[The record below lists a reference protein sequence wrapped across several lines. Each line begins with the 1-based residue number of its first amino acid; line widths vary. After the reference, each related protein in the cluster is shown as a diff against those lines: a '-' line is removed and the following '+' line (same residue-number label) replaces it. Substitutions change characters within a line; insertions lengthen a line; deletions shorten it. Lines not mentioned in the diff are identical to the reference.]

1 MIEAKKITKIY
12 GQGPASFKALND
24 VSFKLQKGAN
34 LAILGKS
41 GSGKS
46 TLMHTLAGLDRP
58 THGSIIIN
66 DKDLWS
72 RKQKEIDAYRNQTV
86 GFVFQDFYL
95 QNEETVLENVMV
107 PLEIRGVA
115 DRKPKAY
122 AALERLE
129 IKDKANNLTR
139 HLSGGEKQRVCLAR
153 AIIGQPEIL
162 FADEPT
168 GNLDSK
174 TSEKVEEMLFKLNKE
189 LGTTLVVVTHN
200 EDLAKRFANKIILK
214 DGQII
219 SHEGRELTV

>member
-1 MIEAKKITKIY
+1 MIKVDNISKVY
-12 GQGPASFKALND
+12 GEDAASFQALHE
-24 VSFKLQKGAN
+24 VSFELTKGAN

-46 TLMHTLAGLDRP
+46 TLMHALAGLDRP
-58 THGSIIIN
+58 TSGSVSIN
-66 DKDLWS
+66 GKDLWS
-72 RKQKEIDAYRNQTV
+72 RKQKEIDVYRNQMV

-107 PLEIRGVA
+107 PLEIRGVG
-115 DRKPKAY
+115 DRKQKAY

-129 IKDKANNLTR
+129 IKDKADNLTR

-174 TSEKVEEMLFKLNKE
+174 TSEKVEALLFKLNKE

-200 EDLAKRFANKIILK
+200 EDLARRFANKIVLK

-219 SHEGRELTV
+219 SHEGKELTI

>member
-1 MIEAKKITKIY
+1 MIEVKKITKIY
-12 GQGPASFKALND
+12 GQGPASFKALYE

-46 TLMHTLAGLDRP
+46 TLMHALAGLDRP
-58 THGSIIIN
+58 TFGSIIIN

-72 RKQKEIDAYRNQTV
+72 CKQKEIDAYRNQMV

-122 AALERLE
+122 EALARLE
-129 IKDKANNLTR
+129 IKDKADNLTSN
-139 HLSGGEKQRVCLAR
+139 LSGGEKQRVCLAR
-153 AIIGQPEIL
+153 AIIGQPDIL

-174 TSEKVEEMLFKLNKE
+174 TSEKVEEILFRLNEE

-214 DGQII
+214 DGRII
-219 SHEGRELTV
+219 AHEGKELTV

>member
-1 MIEAKKITKIY
+1 MIEVKKISKIY
-12 GQGPASFKALND
+12 GQGSAAFKALNE
-24 VSFKLQKGAN
+24 VSFKLAKGAN
-34 LAILGKS
+34 LVILGKS

-46 TLMHTLAGLDRP
+46 TLMHALAGLDRP
-58 THGSIIIN
+58 TSGSVIIN

-72 RKQKEIDAYRNQTV
+72 RKQKEIDAYRNQTA

-95 QNEETVLENVMV
+95 QNEDTVLENVMV

-122 AALERLE
+122 AALERLA

-153 AIIGQPEIL
+153 AIIGQPDIL

-168 GNLDSK
+168 GNLDSR
-174 TSEKVEEMLFKLNKE
+174 TSEKVEEILFKLNKE

-200 EDLAKRFANKIILK
+200 EDLARRFANKIIFK

-219 SHEGRELTV
+219 GHEGGELIV

>member
-12 GQGPASFKALND
+12 GQGPASFKALHE

-46 TLMHTLAGLDRP
+46 TLMHALAGLDRP
-58 THGSIIIN
+58 TYGSVIIN
-66 DKDLWS
+66 DQDLWL
-72 RKQKEIDAYRNQTV
+72 RKQKEIDDYRNQTV

-115 DRKPKAY
+115 DRKSKAY
-122 AALERLE
+122 EALARLE
-129 IKDKANNLTR
+129 IKDKADNLTSN
-139 HLSGGEKQRVCLAR
+139 LSGGEKQRVCLAR

-174 TSEKVEEMLFKLNKE
+174 TSEKVEKILFKLNEE

-214 DGQII
+214 DGRII
-219 SHEGRELTV
+219 AHEGRELTV